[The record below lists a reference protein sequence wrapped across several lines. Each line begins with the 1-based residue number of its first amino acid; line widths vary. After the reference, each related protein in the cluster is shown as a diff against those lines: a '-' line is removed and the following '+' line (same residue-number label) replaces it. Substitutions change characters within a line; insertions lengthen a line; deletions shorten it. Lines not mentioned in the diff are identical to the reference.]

1 MDSWDPTTC
10 LIDFLWYTTFSF
22 LFVYLCLDLDLNF
35 KFFSP
40 LNYHHYLRKE
50 RRQRLHKQSSTQYV
64 RVQCA
69 QNKLWAY
76 VKFILI
82 KWLRSVPDSSIINQ
96 QFEWQIYI
104 KCHKMRE
111 LKWNEK
117 KTEIKQDKTHA
128 LNMQFTVK
136 PPGNMYHVFEN
147 HIVNMLKCI
156 HRVAP
161 LT

>member
-1 MDSWDPTTC
+1 MKILSLSLSILHLRCDAMDSWDPTTC
-10 LIDFLWYTTFSF
+10 LIDFLWYTTFSY
-22 LFVYLCLDLDLNF
+22 LFVYLCLDLDLNSNSGVCIVCLCLHLYF

-40 LNYHHYLRKE
+40 LNYHHYLRNK

-111 LKWNEK
+111 LK
-117 KTEIKQDKTHA
+117 
-128 LNMQFTVK
+128 
-136 PPGNMYHVFEN
+136 
-147 HIVNMLKCI
+147 
-156 HRVAP
+156 
-161 LT
+161 